1 MDLGKT
7 AAAWQPP
14 CPQRIQRMT
23 EGRDSELV
31 GEVEMQKQAPVAVD
45 AEYTTGCVSVVKFQ
59 RQS

>member
-1 MDLGKT
+1 
-7 AAAWQPP
+7 
-14 CPQRIQRMT
+14 MT